1 MLSPFWLSACCF
13 AHFSCM
19 LCLDGLN
26 NFPPKISSNFLGRS
40 SIFCSA
46 FFVAFVFVYK
56 KTHRYNRCV
65 LIIHLKS
72 NRTNAISN
80 GCQVTDS
87 KSRRT
92 SSTKPPNQTETAKRR
107 AGNPHDRGC
116 SFRQFDRYGFSPK
129 CYSASGARTPVGLK
143 TRTGFPCFLAYMIVF
158 FVPPGCPSY
167 TAIIRSA

>member
-19 LCLDGLN
+19 LCLDSLN

-80 GCQVTDS
+80 ACQVTDS

-92 SSTKPPNQTETAKRR
+92 SNTKPPNQTETAKRR
-107 AGNPHDRGC
+107 AGN
-116 SFRQFDRYGFSPK
+116 SYIAAAL
-129 CYSASGARTPVGLK
+129 SAGL
-143 TRTGFPCFLAYMIVF
+143 TGTAFL
-158 FVPPGCPSY
+158 PSVIPLQ
-167 TAIIRSA
+167 APEHLSDSR